1 MLKIREILVQRR
13 IEAGAKVVVIAN
25 ERSKT
30 YGLSRL
36 RPNESC
42 RRRNSDSI
50 RGWRALV
57 CVRSEYLC
65 RSSNTCKFKIGR

>member
-25 ERSKT
+25 ERSKA
-30 YGLSRL
+30 YG
-36 RPNESC
+36 C
-42 RRRNSDSI
+42 
-50 RGWRALV
+50 WRALV
-57 CVRSEYLC
+57 CVRSEHLR